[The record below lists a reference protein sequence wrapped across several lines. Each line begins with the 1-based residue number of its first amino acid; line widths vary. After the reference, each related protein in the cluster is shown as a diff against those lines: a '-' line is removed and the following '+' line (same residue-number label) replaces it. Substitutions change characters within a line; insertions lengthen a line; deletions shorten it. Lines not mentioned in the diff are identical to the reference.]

1 MVFLILIYLVLV
13 ALPLPWPAPLFGG
26 GVAGSLTATAA
37 LTALPIVAAAVIARK
52 TSRQLRANPVI
63 RDEILFD
70 YARSRTRHLF
80 ALIACHGLAVAV
92 FGWGWTMR
100 RIFGAAQPAD
110 EPFGAE
116 LLLMLPFFVALL
128 ASWAAFY
135 TAERTAAEVS
145 LGGLEGGEPFG
156 GRWSYVL
163 FLARQHL
170 ALVSVPLGLFV
181 IEQGLV
187 RTFRE
192 QFASGKYRFAL
203 VGLTAVALVLAP
215 WVLRV
220 LLRTSRLPAGPIR
233 ERLEATARRLR
244 LRYSDILL
252 WHTHGGV
259 ANAMVAGPIPWV
271 RYIFLSDR
279 LLDALPPDEVE
290 AVFGHEVGH
299 VRHGHFFFYI
309 LFIALS
315 LFALAGLWEIGLTA
329 ALGDR
334 VVTSADDVPFWIEWQ
349 EVPEIALVGAYM
361 FVAFGF
367 LSRRCERQAD
377 LFGCRAVSCTNPHCS
392 GHSPATVLAPD
403 GRALCPS
410 GIRTFIRALDRVAAV
425 NGISRGRPG
434 WLQSWLHSTIARRV
448 DFLEQVI
455 ADPTAATRFQRRVGA
470 IKWGAIGLLALV
482 FAGLAISG
490 FWDKLCAAL

>member
-13 ALPLPWPAPLFGG
+13 ALPLPWPAPLLGG
-26 GVAGSLTATAA
+26 GVPASLTATAI
-37 LTALPIVAAAVIARK
+37 LTMLPIVGAWQITRR
-52 TSRQLRANPVI
+52 TSRQLRALPVI

-70 YARSRTRHLF
+70 YARSRTRNLF
-80 ALIACHGLAVAV
+80 ALIACHGMAITL
-92 FGWGWTMR
+92 FGWGWAVRQM
-100 RIFGAAQPAD
+100 FGANQPID
-110 EPFGAE
+110 QPFGAE
-116 LLLMLPFFVALL
+116 LLLILPFVVALL
-128 ASWAAFY
+128 SSWAVFY
-135 TAERTAAEVS
+135 SAEKTAAEVS
-145 LGGLEGGEPFG
+145 FAGLDVDEPYG
-156 GRWSYVL
+156 GRWSYVV

-170 ALVSVPLGLFV
+170 ALVSIPLGLFV

-187 RTFRE
+187 RTFRA
-192 QFASGKYRFAL
+192 QFADGKYRFAL
-203 VGLTAVALVLAP
+203 VGLTAIALVLAP
-215 WVLRV
+215 WALRV

-233 ERLEATARRLR
+233 DRLEAAARRLR

-259 ANAMVAGPIPWV
+259 ANAMVAGPLPWV

-279 LLDALPPDEVE
+279 LLDSLPPDEVE

-299 VRHGHFFFYI
+299 VRHGHFLFYI

-315 LFALAGLWEIGLTA
+315 LFALAGLWEVGLTA
-329 ALGDR
+329 ALGER
-334 VVTSADDVPFWIEWQ
+334 VITTADDVPFWLEWQ

-377 LFGCRAVSCTNPHCS
+377 LFGCRAVSCTNPHCT
-392 GHSPATVLAPD
+392 GHSPQTELAPD
-403 GRALCPS
+403 GRTLCPS
-410 GIRTFIRALDRVAAV
+410 GIRTFIRALDRVAAL

-434 WLQSWLHSTIARRV
+434 WLQSWLHSTIALRV
-448 DFLEQVI
+448 NFLEQVI
-455 ADPTAATRFQRRVGA
+455 ADPTTAVRFQRRVGV
-470 IKWGAIGLLALV
+470 IKWGVIGLLAAV
-482 FAGLAISG
+482 FGGLIVTG